1 MEKDPERRGSLC
13 KGPVAKGIMKV
24 GELQENQHVGMKR
37 FREEVQGEAGEI
49 DGVRSSRDLK
59 FMLKPMRRY
68 VILSGFLF
76 GRKIKQNI
84 LATV

>member
-1 MEKDPERRGSLC
+1 MEKNPERRGSMC

-24 GELQENQHVGMKR
+24 GELQEAQHAGMKR
-37 FREEVQGEAGEI
+37 FREELQGEAGEM

-68 VILSGFLF
+68 VISSEF
-76 GRKIKQNI
+76 
-84 LATV
+84 